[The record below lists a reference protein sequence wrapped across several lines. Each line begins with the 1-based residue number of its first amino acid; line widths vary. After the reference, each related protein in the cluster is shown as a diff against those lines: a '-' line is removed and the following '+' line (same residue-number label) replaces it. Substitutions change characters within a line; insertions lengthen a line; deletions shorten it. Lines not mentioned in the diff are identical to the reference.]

1 MNAALNQAWAA
12 HIEKW
17 RLSGLSAKAF
27 CEQEGLVYHQFGYW
41 RQKFLSA
48 DDAPTGS
55 KWVPVT
61 MTAESHHT
69 TSLEIETAKAN
80 GLEPSSYLQY
90 LLDHIAQA
98 DTLEALEALLPWNMS
113 KAG

>member
-61 MTAESHHT
+61 IAAESHHT
-69 TSLEIETAKAN
+69 SSLEVLLPNGAVIRGIDTGNVSLVTSLVAS
-80 GLEPSSYLQY
+80 L
-90 LLDHIAQA
+90 
-98 DTLEALEALLPWNMS
+98 
-113 KAG
+113 